1 MNKNKRPHN
10 YYKVN
15 ADSEVGKQLQ
25 ALMDK
30 CNEVSEQAR
39 QWAEKHGAT
48 SYYESP
54 EGIAGGISALDFGT
68 SPIPDGWEQI
78 ELPPSDGR
86 VGVGLPKEGSLEEQE
101 MYALPIVSETEFIAI
116 LQFKPRVN
124 SKGQRMPFTFGNTT
138 PICFKH
144 MGMWYVDMPYEC
156 EAEDVHPCTEKD
168 FYRRRMAAM
177 NTQDTEESFS

>member
-1 MNKNKRPHN
+1 MNKPHN

-15 ADSEVGKQLQ
+15 ADTEVGKQLQ

-39 QWAEKHGAT
+39 QWAEAHGAA

-54 EGIAGGISALDFGT
+54 EGIAGGISALEFET
-68 SPIPDGWEQI
+68 SPLPEGWEQI

-86 VGVGLPKEGSLEEQE
+86 VGVVLPVENSDLEKE
-101 MYALPIVSETEFIAI
+101 MYALPIVSETEFINI
-116 LQFKPRVN
+116 LKFKPRVN
-124 SKGQRMPFTFGNTT
+124 SKGQKMPFTFGNTT

-156 EAEDVHPCTEKD
+156 EAEGLREAKEKE
-168 FYRRRMAAM
+168 FYRRKMAAM
-177 NTQDTEESFS
+177 NTQDTE

>member
-15 ADSEVGKQLQ
+15 ADTEVGKQLQ

-30 CNEVSEQAR
+30 CDEVSEQAR
-39 QWAEKHGAT
+39 KWAEKHGAT

-54 EGIAGGISALDFGT
+54 EGIAGGISALEFET
-68 SPIPDGWEQI
+68 LPLPEGWEQI

-86 VGVGLPKEGSLEEQE
+86 VGVGLPVEGSDLEKD
-101 MYALPIVSETEFIAI
+101 MYALPIVSETEFINI
-116 LQFKPRVN
+116 LQFKPRMN
-124 SKGQRMPFTFGNTT
+124 SKGLKMPFTFGNST
-138 PICFKH
+138 PVCFKH
-144 MGMWYVDMPYEC
+144 IGMWYVDMPYEC
-156 EAEDVHPCTEKD
+156 EAEGVKPCAEKE

-177 NTQDTEESFS
+177 NTQKEE